1 MCVKEVFLGKGQR
14 FCEHFSTH
22 NNLLR
27 ERKMGLIFTAQG
39 ILERSRGLTFDDVL
53 LMPRHSEMNSRLAPQ
68 LSSRVTKNFNLKT
81 PIISANMDTVTEST
95 MALKMAEL
103 GGLGILHRFMSPQDQ
118 VNQVKLIR
126 DKIRALGLPIA
137 ASIGVKE
144 EGMRRADMLADAGV
158 DIFTIDI
165 AHGDSVMMF
174 ETLDYVKK
182 KYPKIDV
189 IAGNTAMP
197 EGVKGMIEHGADA
210 VKVGIGPGSMCTT
223 RIITGCG
230 VPQLTA
236 ISMCVLEA
244 QKHNIPVIADGGIK
258 TSGDIVKAF
267 AAGAQTVMLGSML
280 SGCLE
285 TPGEIEGGRKR
296 YRGMASKDAQVSWRG
311 ELPQGMA
318 AEGEARWVNC
328 KGSVEN
334 IVLELCGGIRSG
346 MTYLN
351 AMTLFDIHKNARFM
365 EMTAS
370 GMMESKP
377 HGLNQ

>member
-1 MCVKEVFLGKGQR
+1 
-14 FCEHFSTH
+14 
-22 NNLLR
+22 
-27 ERKMGLIFTAQG
+27 MGLIFSAVE
-39 ILERSRGLTFDDVL
+39 IVERSRGLTFDDVL
-53 LMPRHSEMNSRLAPQ
+53 LMPTHSEMSSRRAPQ
-68 LSSRVTKNFNLKT
+68 LDSKVTKNFTLKT
-81 PIISANMDTVTEST
+81 PIISANMDTVTEVE
-95 MALKMAEL
+95 MAVKMAEL
-103 GGLGILHRFMSPQDQ
+103 GGMGILHRFMSPEDQ
-118 VNQVKLIR
+118 VRQVKLMYERI
-126 DKIRALGLPIA
+126 KPLGLPVA

-144 EGMRRADMLADAGV
+144 EGMKRADLLADAGV

-165 AHGDSVMMF
+165 AHGDSVMML
-174 ETLDYVKK
+174 EVLAYVKK
-182 KYPKIDV
+182 KYPHIDV

-197 EGVKGMIEHGADA
+197 EGVRRLIEHGADA

-236 ISMCVLEA
+236 VAMCVLEA
-244 QKHNIPVIADGGIK
+244 RKHNVPVIADGGIK

-267 AAGAQTVMLGSML
+267 GAGAQTVMLGSML

-311 ELPQGMA
+311 ELPKGMA
-318 AEGEARWVNC
+318 AEGEARWVPC

-334 IVLELCGGIRSG
+334 IVHELSGGIRSG

-351 AMTLFDIHKNARFM
+351 ANSIAEINKNARFM

-370 GMMESKP
+370 GMIESKP
-377 HGLNQ
+377 HGLNN

>member
-1 MCVKEVFLGKGQR
+1 
-14 FCEHFSTH
+14 
-22 NNLLR
+22 
-27 ERKMGLIFTAQG
+27 MGLIFSASD
-39 ILERSRGLTFDDVL
+39 ILERDRGLTFDDVL
-53 LMPRHSEMNSRLAPQ
+53 LMPCHSEMSSRRAPN
-68 LSSRVTKNFNLKT
+68 LESRVTKNFSLKT
-81 PIISANMDTVTEST
+81 PIISANMDTVTEYQ

-103 GGLGILHRFMSPQDQ
+103 GGLGILHRFMSPEEQ
-118 VNQVKLIR
+118 VRQVKLLKEK
-126 DKIRALGLPIA
+126 KILVA

-144 EGMRRADMLADAGV
+144 DGMRRADLLADAGV

-182 KYPKIDV
+182 KFPKIDV

-197 EGVKGMIEHGADA
+197 EGVRGLIEHGADA

-230 VPQLTA
+230 VPQLSA
-236 ISMCVLEA
+236 VALCVMEA
-244 QKHNIPVIADGGIK
+244 RKYNIPIIADGGIK

-311 ELPQGMA
+311 ELPTGMA
-318 AEGEARWVNC
+318 AEGEARWVSC

-334 IVLELCGGIRSG
+334 IIHELAGGVRSG

-351 AMTLFDIHKNARFM
+351 AYNLGDINKNARFM
-365 EMTAS
+365 EMTSS

-377 HGLNQ
+377 HGLFNQ

>member
-1 MCVKEVFLGKGQR
+1 
-14 FCEHFSTH
+14 
-22 NNLLR
+22 
-27 ERKMGLIFTAQG
+27 MGLIFQASE

-53 LMPRHSEMNSRLAPQ
+53 LMPRHSEMNSRRAPS
-68 LSSRVTKNFNLKT
+68 LDSRVTKNFTLKT
-81 PIISANMDTVTEST
+81 PIISANMDTVTEVE
-95 MALKMAEL
+95 MAIKMAEL
-103 GGLGILHRFMSPQDQ
+103 GGMGILHRFMSPEEQ
-118 VNQVKLIR
+118 VRQVKIMV
-126 DKIRALGLPIA
+126 DKIKPMGLPVA

-144 EGMRRADMLADAGV
+144 DGMKRAELLAAAGV
-158 DIFTIDI
+158 DILTIDI

-174 ETLDYVKK
+174 ETLDFVKK
-182 KYPKIDV
+182 RFPHIDV
-189 IAGNTAMP
+189 IAGNTATP
-197 EGVKGMIEHGADA
+197 EGVRGLIEHGADA

-236 ISMCVLEA
+236 VAMCVLEA
-244 QKHNIPVIADGGIK
+244 QKYNIPVIADGGIK

-267 AAGAQTVMLGSML
+267 GAGAQAVMLGSML

-311 ELPQGMA
+311 ELPKGMA
-318 AEGEARWVNC
+318 AEGEARWVPC

-334 IVLELCGGIRSG
+334 IVHELAGGVRSG

-351 AMTLFDIHKNARFM
+351 ANTIAEIHKNARFM
-365 EMTAS
+365 EMSAS
-370 GMMESKP
+370 GIIESKP
-377 HGLNQ
+377 HGLNL

>member
-1 MCVKEVFLGKGQR
+1 
-14 FCEHFSTH
+14 
-22 NNLLR
+22 
-27 ERKMGLIFTAQG
+27 MGLIFSAVE
-39 ILERSRGLTFDDVL
+39 IIERARGLTFDDVL
-53 LMPRHSEMNSRLAPQ
+53 LMPTHSEMNSRRAPQ
-68 LSSRVTKNFNLKT
+68 LDSKVTKNFTLKT
-81 PIISANMDTVTEST
+81 PIISANMDTVTEVE
-95 MALKMAEL
+95 MAVKMAEL
-103 GGLGILHRFMSPQDQ
+103 GGMGILHRFMSPEDQ
-118 VNQVKLIR
+118 VRQVKLMYERI
-126 DKIRALGLPIA
+126 KPLGLPVA

-144 EGMRRADMLADAGV
+144 EGMKRADMLADAGV

-165 AHGDSVMMF
+165 AHGDSVMML
-174 ETLDYVKK
+174 EVLDYVKK

-197 EGVKGMIEHGADA
+197 EGVRRLIEHGADA

-236 ISMCVLEA
+236 VAMCVIEA
-244 QKHNIPVIADGGIK
+244 RKHNVPVIADGGIK

-311 ELPQGMA
+311 ELPKGMA
-318 AEGEARWVNC
+318 AEGEARWVPC

-334 IVLELCGGIRSG
+334 IVHELSGGLRSG

-351 AMTLFDIHKNARFM
+351 ANSIAEINKNARFM

-370 GMMESKP
+370 GMIESKP
-377 HGLNQ
+377 HGLNN

>member
-1 MCVKEVFLGKGQR
+1 
-14 FCEHFSTH
+14 
-22 NNLLR
+22 
-27 ERKMGLIFTAQG
+27 
-39 ILERSRGLTFDDVL
+39 
-53 LMPRHSEMNSRLAPQ
+53 
-68 LSSRVTKNFNLKT
+68 
-81 PIISANMDTVTEST
+81 
-95 MALKMAEL
+95 
-103 GGLGILHRFMSPQDQ
+103 
-118 VNQVKLIR
+118 
-126 DKIRALGLPIA
+126 
-137 ASIGVKE
+137 
-144 EGMRRADMLADAGV
+144 
-158 DIFTIDI
+158 
-165 AHGDSVMMF
+165 MMF

-182 KYPKIDV
+182 KFPGIDI
-189 IAGNTAMP
+189 IAGNTATP
-197 EGVKGMIEHGADA
+197 EGVRGLIEHGADA

-236 ISMCVLEA
+236 VAMCVLEA
-244 QKHNIPVIADGGIK
+244 RKYNVPVIADGGIK

-328 KGSVEN
+328 KGSVDN
-334 IVLELCGGIRSG
+334 IVHELTGGIRSG

-351 AMTLFDIHKNARFM
+351 ANSIAEINKNGRFM

-370 GMMESKP
+370 GMIESRP
-377 HGLNQ
+377 HGLYNQ

>member
-1 MCVKEVFLGKGQR
+1 MA
-14 FCEHFSTH
+14 
-22 NNLLR
+22 
-27 ERKMGLIFTAQG
+27 LIFTAND

-53 LMPRHSEMNSRLAPQ
+53 LMPRHSEMNSRRAPQ
-68 LSSRVTKNFNLKT
+68 LDSRVTKNFALKT
-81 PIISANMDTVTEST
+81 PIISANMDTVTEAA
-95 MALKMAEL
+95 MAIKMAEL
-103 GGLGILHRFMSPQDQ
+103 GGLGILHRFMTAEEQ
-118 VNQVKLIR
+118 VKQVKLMCE
-126 DKIRALGLPIA
+126 KIKPLGLPVA

-144 EGMRRADMLADAGV
+144 DGMKRADLLVAAGAD
-158 DIFTIDI
+158 ILTIDI

-182 KYPKIDV
+182 KYPHVDV

-197 EGVKGMIEHGADA
+197 EGVRGLIEHGADA

-236 ISMCVLEA
+236 VAMCVLEA
-244 QKHNIPVIADGGIK
+244 KKYDIPVIADGGIK
-258 TSGDIVKAF
+258 TSGDMVKAF
-267 AAGAQTVMLGSML
+267 GAGAETVMLGSML

-285 TPGEIEGGRKR
+285 TPGEIEGGKKR

-311 ELPQGMA
+311 ELPTGMA
-318 AEGEARWVNC
+318 AEGEARWVSC

-334 IVLELCGGIRSG
+334 IIHEMCGGIRSG

-351 AMTLFDIHKNARFM
+351 ANTIADLHKNARYM

-377 HGLNQ
+377 HGLNL

>member
-1 MCVKEVFLGKGQR
+1 
-14 FCEHFSTH
+14 
-22 NNLLR
+22 
-27 ERKMGLIFTAQG
+27 MGLIFSANE

-53 LMPRHSEMNSRLAPQ
+53 LMPWHSEM
-68 LSSRVTKNFNLKT
+68 SSRRSPALDSKVTKNFTLKT
-81 PIISANMDTVTEST
+81 PIISANMDTVTEFQ
-95 MALKMAEL
+95 MAIKMAQL
-103 GGLGILHRFMSPQDQ
+103 GGLGILHRFMSPEEQ
-118 VNQVKLIR
+118 VRQVKVMREAI
-126 DKIRALGLPIA
+126 KPLGLPVA

-144 EGMRRADMLADAGV
+144 EGMKRADMLVDAGV
-158 DIFTIDI
+158 DILTIDI

-182 KYPKIDV
+182 KYPHIDV

-197 EGVKGMIEHGADA
+197 EGVKGLIDHGADA
-210 VKVGIGPGSMCTT
+210 VKIGIGPGSMCTT

-236 ISMCVLEA
+236 VAMCVLEA
-244 QKHNIPVIADGGIK
+244 RKYNVPVIADGGIK
-258 TSGDIVKAF
+258 TSGDIMKAF

-334 IVLELCGGIRSG
+334 IVHELAGGVRSG
-346 MTYLN
+346 MTYVN
-351 AMTLFDIHKNARFM
+351 AYTIADINKNARFM

-377 HGLNQ
+377 HGLNL

>member
-1 MCVKEVFLGKGQR
+1 MFWQDKEYTTNITKD
-14 FCEHFSTH
+14 EI
-22 NNLLR
+22 
-27 ERKMGLIFTAQG
+27 MGLIFTASD
-39 ILERSRGLTFDDVL
+39 ILERTRGLTFDDVL
-53 LMPRHSEMNSRLAPQ
+53 LMPRHSEMNSRRTPQ
-68 LSSRVTKNFNLKT
+68 LNSQVTKNFSLQT
-81 PIISANMDTVTEST
+81 PVISANMDTVTESD
-95 MALKMAEL
+95 MMIKMAEL
-103 GGLGILHRFMSPQDQ
+103 GGMGILHRFMTPEEQIAQ
-118 VNQVKLIR
+118 IKLVR
-126 DKIRALGLPIA
+126 DRIKALKLPVA

-144 EGMRRADMLADAGV
+144 EGMKRADMLADAGV
-158 DIFTIDI
+158 DILTIDI

-174 ETLDYVKK
+174 ETLSYVKK
-182 KYPKIDV
+182 KYPKIDI

-197 EGVKGMIEHGADA
+197 EGVRRMIEHGADA

-236 ISMCVLEA
+236 VAMCVLEA
-244 QKHNIPVIADGGIK
+244 RKHNVPLIADGGIK

-285 TPGEIEGGRKR
+285 TPGETQGGKKR

-311 ELPQGMA
+311 ELPKGMA
-318 AEGEARWVNC
+318 AEGEARWVPC

-334 IVLELCGGIRSG
+334 IIHELCGGISSG

-351 AMTLFDIHKNARFM
+351 ARTIAEITTNALFM

-370 GMMESKP
+370 GMMESRP

>member
-1 MCVKEVFLGKGQR
+1 
-14 FCEHFSTH
+14 
-22 NNLLR
+22 
-27 ERKMGLIFTAQG
+27 MGLIFAAQE
-39 ILERSRGLTFDDVL
+39 IVERSRGLTFDDVL
-53 LMPRHSEMNSRLAPQ
+53 LMPRHSEMNSRKAPQ
-68 LSSRVTKNFNLKT
+68 LESQVTKRFKLKT
-81 PIISANMDTVTEST
+81 PIISANMDTVTESA
-95 MALKMAEL
+95 MAIKMAEL
-103 GGLGILHRFMSPQDQ
+103 GGLGILHRFMSPEDQ
-118 VNQVKLIR
+118 VKMVVEIR
-126 DKIRALGLPIA
+126 DRIKALGLPVA

-144 EGMRRADMLADAGV
+144 EGMRRADLLANAGV

-182 KYPKIDV
+182 KYPHIDV

-197 EGVKGMIEHGADA
+197 EGVRGLIEHGADA

-236 ISMCVLEA
+236 VAMCVLEA
-244 QKHNIPVIADGGIK
+244 KRFNVPVIADGGIK

-334 IVLELCGGIRSG
+334 IVFELCGGIRSG
-346 MTYLN
+346 MTYVN
-351 AMTLFDIHKNARFM
+351 ANTIAEIHKNGLFM
-365 EMTAS
+365 EMTSS
-370 GMMESKP
+370 GMIESKP
-377 HGLNQ
+377 HGLNL

>member
-1 MCVKEVFLGKGQR
+1 ME
-14 FCEHFSTH
+14 
-22 NNLLR
+22 
-27 ERKMGLIFTAQG
+27 LIFTAQG

-53 LMPRHSEMNSRLAPQ
+53 LMPKHSEMNSRTAPQ
-68 LSSRVTKNFNLKT
+68 LGTQVTKNFALKI
-81 PIISANMDTVTEST
+81 PVISSNMDTITESE

-103 GGLGILHRFMSPQDQ
+103 GGLGILHRFMTPDDQ
-118 VNQVKLIR
+118 VKQVKLIR
-126 DKIRALGLPIA
+126 DKIRALGLPVA

-165 AHGDSVMMF
+165 AHGDSVMMY

-197 EGVKGMIEHGADA
+197 EGVRGLIEHGADC

-236 ISMCVLEA
+236 ISMCVMEA
-244 QKHNIPVIADGGIK
+244 SKHQIPIIADGGIK

-311 ELPQGMA
+311 DLPKGMA
-318 AEGEARWVNC
+318 AEGESRWVAC

-334 IVLELCGGIRSG
+334 IVHELCGGIRSG

-351 AMTLFDIHKNARFM
+351 STTISEIHKNARFM

-377 HGLNQ
+377 HGLN

>member
-1 MCVKEVFLGKGQR
+1 
-14 FCEHFSTH
+14 
-22 NNLLR
+22 
-27 ERKMGLIFTAQG
+27 MGLIFTAQG

-68 LSSRVTKNFNLKT
+68 LTTRVTKNFNLKT
-81 PIISANMDTVTEST
+81 PIISANMDTVTESM
-95 MALKMAEL
+95 MALKMADL
-103 GGLGILHRFMSPQDQ
+103 GGLGILHRFMSPLDQ
-118 VNQVKLIR
+118 VNQVKIIR

-197 EGVKGMIEHGADA
+197 DGVKGMIEHGADA

-236 ISMCVLEA
+236 IAMCVLEA

-296 YRGMASKDAQVSWRG
+296 YRGMASKDAQISWRG